1 MTNDELELQKDR
13 IKRAEDIIYKIEQ
26 AKISCRAAEEGMDE
40 IDEFDLNFQD
50 EKGHRIVAFCET
62 DGELAKE
69 FARLAIK
76 FFKEKNLA
84 RLKEYSRI

>member
-1 MTNDELELQKDR
+1 MTNDELKLQKDR
-13 IKRAEDIIYKIEQ
+13 IKRAENIINEIEQ
-26 AKISCRAAEEGMDE
+26 AKISCQAAEKGMDE
-40 IDEFDLNFQD
+40 IDNFILRFQD
-50 EKGHRIVAFCET
+50 KKGAKIVAFGET

-76 FFKEKNLA
+76 FFEEKNLA

>member
-1 MTNDELELQKDR
+1 MTNDELKLQKDR
-13 IKRAEDIIYKIEQ
+13 IKRAEHIIYKIEK
-26 AKISCRAAEEGMDE
+26 AKKSCRGAEEGMDG
-40 IDEFDLNFQD
+40 IDKFDLYFQD
-50 EKGHRIVAFCET
+50 EKGHRIIAFSET

-76 FFKEKNLA
+76 FFEEKNLA